1 MVGPAVTPGRCVC
14 TCWHWAFSVDD
25 GVHGS
30 SPHGSQ
36 GRTDGG
42 ARRGGGRDETT
53 AASAAA
59 TSRGAFTHTW
69 TPSSR
74 RGRGSELF
82 RRRASPGGEGG
93 QSQERV
99 RSGRPR
105 REAKDAG
112 MLSASR
118 VSPGGP
124 SRGCKGIISAALP
137 CHHMPVD
144 DEGRRGETGR
154 LTKSPGPPSLPP
166 LRTERAY
173 SILSLSAPGHGG
185 RPPLRR
191 RSSLCQPRGDPQ
203 GWKGIR
209 MDVCLSSAG

>member
-1 MVGPAVTPGRCVC
+1 MVHRLTVHREGPT
-14 TCWHWAFSVDD
+14 
-25 GVHGS
+25 
-30 SPHGSQ
+30 
-36 GRTDGG
+36 GG
-42 ARRGGGRDETT
+42 RGGGED
-53 AASAAA
+53 A
-59 TSRGAFTHTW
+59 TRPRRLQLPRRPVVPSHTHG
-69 TPSSR
+69 PPFSR

-154 LTKSPGPPSLPP
+154 LTSLPP

-191 RSSLCQPRGDPQ
+191 RSSLCQTRGDPQ